1 MFAYD
6 GEWQYADKVR
16 LVIFGEYV
24 PFRDRLG
31 FLSGFNL
38 PAGDLHPGSEVTT
51 LEVNGIRVGGLLCF
65 EALFEEVAR
74 EHAANGAELLAVMSL
89 DDWYQRTGAI
99 EMLKAAAVLRAVENR
114 LPVVRSAPL
123 GPSLIVNERGQIL
136 AEASIGET
144 TAVRAEVTVAP
155 SRSVWLRYV
164 FPWFALGVWLL
175 FTLWRRVPANAS
187 S

>member
-1 MFAYD
+1 K
-6 GEWQYADKVR
+6 WQYADKTR

-31 FLSGFNL
+31 FLGGFNL
-38 PAGDLHPGSEVTT
+38 PAGDLQPGSEVTT
-51 LEVNGIRVGGLLCF
+51 LEVGGIRVGSLLCF

-123 GPSLIVNERGQIL
+123 GPSLIVDERGRIL
-136 AEASIGET
+136 AEAAVGET
-144 TAVRAEVTVAP
+144 TAVRAEVTLAP
-155 SRSVWLRYV
+155 SRPFRLRYV
-164 FPWFALGVWLL
+164 FPWLALGVWLL
-175 FTLWRRVPANAS
+175 FTLWRRAPTNAS